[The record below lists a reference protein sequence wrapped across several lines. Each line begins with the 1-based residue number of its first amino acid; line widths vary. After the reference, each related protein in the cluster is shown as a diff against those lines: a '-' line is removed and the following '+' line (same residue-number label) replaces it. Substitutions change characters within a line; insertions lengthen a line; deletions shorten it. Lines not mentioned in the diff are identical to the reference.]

1 MKILFLTALC
11 GGIGFLA
18 GIAIPRDRA
27 EPEASAPLRRS
38 ARLQAVWTPS
48 SHPPGQR
55 LLPFANHAAS
65 LTPENW
71 PAFFKTRMH
80 DPGGTRL
87 AERLWAEQDPV
98 GYWKWLTDQR
108 DGHLLRQYGRNLLH
122 SWAIRDPDAAMRAAN
137 SITDKKSSDDLRSEV
152 IDTVLAAN
160 LAKGLEL
167 AANAA
172 DFNRFSRGSREWMKN
187 NPSAAVQGL
196 AKLPERSEYRGF
208 LSSAVVE
215 WAAQDAPALLA
226 WLKTHPVGERDDWFG
241 EAFKSAAMKDSRDAL
256 EAATGLDDAIARDA
270 AIAGVLA
277 SGTITTAEMTGLLDR
292 LSLQKRADAT
302 ISALDALPM
311 KNVAQLEEVS
321 RLLDDAPACRN
332 MLNRVGSMAE
342 KWIAVDWNRGLAW
355 AAALPD
361 SSMRRKAL
369 ATIASKANREQLD
382 AFATTV
388 ARAPM
393 LDLSDELFRTVLRSL
408 PAGEAEAWV
417 ARLPPDRAAWAKA
430 VAEPNGE

>member
-1 MKILFLTALC
+1 
-11 GGIGFLA
+11 
-18 GIAIPRDRA
+18 
-27 EPEASAPLRRS
+27 
-38 ARLQAVWTPS
+38 
-48 SHPPGQR
+48 
-55 LLPFANHAAS
+55 
-65 LTPENW
+65 
-71 PAFFKTRMH
+71 
-80 DPGGTRL
+80 
-87 AERLWAEQDPV
+87 
-98 GYWKWLTDQR
+98 
-108 DGHLLRQYGRNLLH
+108 
-122 SWAIRDPDAAMRAAN
+122 MRAAN

-241 EAFKSAAMKDSRDAL
+241 
-256 EAATGLDDAIARDA
+256 
-270 AIAGVLA
+270 
-277 SGTITTAEMTGLLDR
+277 
-292 LSLQKRADAT
+292 
-302 ISALDALPM
+302 
-311 KNVAQLEEVS
+311 
-321 RLLDDAPACRN
+321 DAPACRN
-332 MLNRVGSMAE
+332 MLNRVGSMAD

-408 PAGEAEAWV
+408 PAGETEAWV